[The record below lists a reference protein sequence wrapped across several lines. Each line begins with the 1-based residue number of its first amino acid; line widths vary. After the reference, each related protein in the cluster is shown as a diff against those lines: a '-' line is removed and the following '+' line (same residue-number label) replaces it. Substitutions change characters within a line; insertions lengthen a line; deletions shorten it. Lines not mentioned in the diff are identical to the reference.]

1 MRKFSY
7 LPLVGLFMAV
17 AASAAHAQ
25 TDSRAYGRIGVGGA
39 KVNDETFEA
48 VTLGFGYNLTPHF
61 AVETDANVGMTDKE
75 VDLDGVKLKAKL
87 DYTAG
92 AYALYTFPIGE
103 QFDIFA
109 RAGYLWSKTS
119 LPVNRTSIKE
129 SADGPAYGLGFR
141 YFPGA
146 GSNGV
151 RLDATHYDFGNDLK
165 GEIYQLS
172 YVRKF

>member
-1 MRKFSY
+1 MRNFSY
-7 LPLVGLFMAV
+7 LTLAGVVMAV
-17 AASAAHAQ
+17 VAPTAYAQ
-25 TDSRAYGRIGVGGA
+25 SENRAYGQIGVGGA
-39 KVNDETFEA
+39 KVKDETFEA
-48 VTLGFGYNLTPHF
+48 VNLGFGYNLTPHF
-61 AVETDANVGMTDKE
+61 ALEADANVGMTDKE
-75 VDLDGVKLKAKL
+75 IDLDGVKLKAKL

-92 AYALYTFPIGE
+92 AYALYAFPVGE

-129 SADGPAYGLGFR
+129 SADGPAYGVGVR

-146 GSNGV
+146 GKNGV
-151 RLDATHYDFGNDLK
+151 RLDATHYDFGDDLK

>member
-1 MRKFSY
+1 MRNFSSIA
-7 LPLVGLFMAV
+7 LAGFVLVAV
-17 AASAAHAQ
+17 VPAAHAQ
-25 TDSRAYGRIGVGGA
+25 SDSRAYGQIGVAGA

-48 VTLGFGYNLTPHF
+48 LNLGFGYNLTPHF
-61 AVETDANVGMTDKE
+61 ALEADANVGMTDKE
-75 VDLDGVKLKAKL
+75 IDLDGVKLKAKL

-92 AYALYTFPIGE
+92 TYALYAFPVGE

-109 RAGYLWSKTS
+109 RAGYMWSKTS
-119 LPVNRTSIKE
+119 LPVNTSSIKT
-129 SADGPAYGLGFR
+129 SADGPAYGLGVR

-146 GSNGV
+146 GKNGV
-151 RLDATHYDFGNDLK
+151 RLDATHYDFGDDLK